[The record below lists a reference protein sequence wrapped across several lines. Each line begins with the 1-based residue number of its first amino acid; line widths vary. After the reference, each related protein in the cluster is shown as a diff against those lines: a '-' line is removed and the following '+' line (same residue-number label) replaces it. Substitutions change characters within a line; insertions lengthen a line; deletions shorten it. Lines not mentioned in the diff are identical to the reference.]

1 MIKSSINA
9 RKSDRRTLIKQGWQ
23 HPYVEKHGNKSME
36 WKNGQSEI
44 KKRERMCKKSRKNN
58 HETYKANKVR
68 SHFQNQVDRTI
79 SSWICGKNQKST

>member
-36 WKNGQSEI
+36 WKNGQSE
-44 KKRERMCKKSRKNN
+44 KRERMCKKSRK
-58 HETYKANKVR
+58 TITKPTK
-68 SHFQNQVDRTI
+68 QIKLDRI
-79 SSWICGKNQKST
+79 FKIKLIGRLHHGYVVKIKNQHK